1 MLKAYNCRR
10 PFSILYGGPQ
20 AVKYC
25 NTILETVGS
34 TPLIKL
40 SKVTAGLQ
48 PLILAKVE
56 AFNPG
61 GSIKDRPALRMVEEA
76 EKQGLLK
83 PGGTIIEPTS
93 GNTGTGLAQ
102 IAAVK
107 GYRCILV
114 CPDKVAP
121 EKINLLKA
129 YGAEVV
135 MVPSTVSAAHHESY
149 YSVANKLTNDIPGA
163 FQPNQFANPNNP
175 FAHELSTGP
184 EIWEATAGKI
194 TCLVAGMGTGG
205 TICGLARYLKK
216 KKSNIKIIGVDPEGS
231 IYSGDMP
238 NSYKVEGIGEDF
250 IPRNVDLKLI
260 DEIIRVSDRD
270 SFVMARRLAREE
282 GLLVGGSSGTAMHA
296 VLQVAQSMDDKE
308 VIVVIMPDGGRG
320 YLSKLFSDDWMRAS
334 GFLPSPTDSFLVG
347 DLLER
352 KTQRSAIPTMIVV
365 KDTEPVQRAIDLM
378 QEYQIDQLP
387 VITESGQN
395 VGSINDIITMQ
406 IVYER
411 KDPTTITVN
420 STMGKAFPQ
429 YDRHAEIDAVYK
441 AFKLGVA
448 MVVVTEDNRAIGV
461 LTKFDMMAHLRDS
474 ISSRENNTA
483 DPGTAIGAKR

>member
-1 MLKAYNCRR
+1 M
-10 PFSILYGGPQ
+10 
-20 AVKYC
+20 KYC
-25 NTILETVGS
+25 NTILETIGS

-40 SKVTAGLQ
+40 NKVTAGLQ
-48 PLILAKVE
+48 PLILTKME

-61 GSIKDRPALRMVEEA
+61 GSVKDRPALRMVEEA
-76 EKQGLLK
+76 EKQGLLC

-102 IAAVK
+102 MAAVK

-135 MVPSTVSAAHHESY
+135 IVPSSVSAAHHESY

-175 FAHELSTGP
+175 LAHELSTGP
-184 EIWEATAGKI
+184 EIWDATEGKI
-194 TCLVAGMGTGG
+194 TCFVAGMATGG
-205 TICGLARYLKK
+205 TLCGIARYLKK
-216 KKSNIKIIGVDPEGS
+216 KNSNIKIVGVDPEGS

-260 DEIIRVSDRD
+260 DEIVRVSDKD
-270 SFVMARRLAREE
+270 SFIMARRMAREE
-282 GLLVGGSSGTAMHA
+282 GLLVGGSSGTAVTAALRIGQTMTA
-296 VLQVAQSMDDKE
+296 ND
-308 VIVVIMPDGGRG
+308 VIVVLLPDGGRG
-320 YLSKLFSDDWMRAS
+320 YLSKMFSDDWMRAN
-334 GFLPSPTDSFLVG
+334 GFLPSTGESFLVS

-352 KTQRSAIPTMIVV
+352 KTKRSPIPTMIVV
-365 KDTEPVQRAIDLM
+365 KDNDSVQRAIDLM

-387 VITESGQN
+387 VVTAGGQN

-411 KDPTTITVN
+411 RDPSTISINTV
-420 STMGKAFPQ
+420 MGKPFPQ
-429 YDRHAEIDAVYK
+429 QDKNAEIESVYK
-441 AFKLGVA
+441 AFKLGTA
-448 MVVVTEDNRAIGV
+448 MVVVTEDNLAVGV

-474 ISSRENNTA
+474 ISSRGNSAPESATV
-483 DPGTAIGAKR
+483 TGAKK